1 MDNSMPYNIVSYL
14 TSNTVVIDNTGTILA
29 ASSNAKD
36 LESLDAGDN
45 IAKHWTWEQG
55 GLLNEI
61 STINQEKLGHEI
73 YDIILSEDEKMIRYL
88 RMVLIDD
95 VKKHILIEFLTA
107 DGSEA
112 SHEVNLKNLSDYSD
126 NLLSLVDKHY
136 TYMAVNEKYVSTWG
150 IDKSD
155 IEGNSVAELMGH
167 DAFNNTIKIKLDSA
181 IAGETVEY
189 SDWFYSESQ
198 QRSLFMKVCYS
209 PIRESNNNAVRAVA
223 VTVTDITNIKPDQ
236 YTLESEAFNDALTGL
251 NNRHAANRYFSNL
264 KNINLSDEPHCLIFL
279 DLNDFKELNDLY
291 GDNIGDKI
299 LKYFA
304 QSLDKI
310 LRKRDFCSRWGG
322 DEFLIVLSVN
332 SLHEVRPEL
341 ERRFETLRGLQLSHE
356 GTEIPI
362 DFCYGIAF
370 ITEQGCSLNELIH
383 IADTDKLKRKRTL
396 TKAEL

>member
-1 MDNSMPYNIVSYL
+1 MPYNIIRYL
-14 TSNTVVIDNTGTILA
+14 TSNTIVIDNTGTILA
-29 ASSNAKD
+29 ASSNARD

-45 IAKHWTWEQG
+45 IAKHWIWKQG
-55 GLLNEI
+55 AFLNEI
-61 STINQEKLGHEI
+61 STINQENLGHEI
-73 YDIILSEDEKMIRYL
+73 YDIILSEDEKMIRYI

-95 VKKHILIEFLTA
+95 EKKHTLIEFLTA

-136 TYMAVNEKYVSTWG
+136 NYMAVNEKYVSTWG

-167 DAFNNTIKIKLDSA
+167 DAFNKTIKAKLDSA
-181 IAGETVEY
+181 IAGKTVEY

-198 QRSLFMKVCYS
+198 QKLLFMKVCYS
-209 PIRESNNNAVRAVA
+209 PIRESNNDAVRAVA
-223 VTVTDITNIKPDQ
+223 VTVTDITNIKSDQ
-236 YTLESEAFNDALTGL
+236 RSLESKAYNDALTGL
-251 NNRHAANRYFSNL
+251 KNRHAANRYFSSL
-264 KNINLSDEPHCLIFL
+264 ENINLADEPHCLVFL
-279 DLNDFKELNDLY
+279 SLKDFKGINDLY
-291 GDNIGDKI
+291 GHNFGDKV

-304 QSLDKI
+304 QSLDNI
-310 LRKRDFCSRWGG
+310 FRKRDFCSRWGG

-332 SLHEVRPEL
+332 SLHEVRSEL

-370 ITEQGCSLNELIH
+370 INEQGRSLKELIR
-383 IADTDKLKRKRTL
+383 IADTDMLKQKKIL
-396 TKAEL
+396 SQA